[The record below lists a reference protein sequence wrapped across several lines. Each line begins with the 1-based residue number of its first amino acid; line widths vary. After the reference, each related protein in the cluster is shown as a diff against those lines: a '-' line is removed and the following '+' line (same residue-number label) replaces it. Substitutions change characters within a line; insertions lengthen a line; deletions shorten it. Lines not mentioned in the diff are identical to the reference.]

1 MEPVTQQLELLGKTV
16 AKVSDE
22 QARVGETLF
31 RARCRTFGT
40 PPPVASANRRV
51 WGTLAAVTA
60 ATALAAGVWIYV
72 RSRPPA
78 MSPIVTYQL
87 AGNSTAA
94 APSFFETKHNDLEV
108 RFSEGS
114 VITVLPE
121 TGVRVLDT
129 KPQGVNLSIERGIVR
144 CNIRHRANTDWT
156 VKAGPFD
163 IRVTGTRFEAEWVP
177 TTSHFELTLEEGS
190 VEVTGPHVSGTQ
202 RVVKGERFTVEVNR
216 GEKSLVGLGLVPAPS
231 AQVTSVELPVA
242 QPDIAEPIVR
252 SATVDWSTLAKAG
265 KYREA
270 LSIVDRLGF
279 DVVLQRS
286 DAATARLLADASRMG
301 GKPKQAQ
308 QAFLFLRERLHVKA
322 ETAFVLGK
330 ISADQ
335 LNTPA
340 QAYRWFD
347 TYLREQ
353 PKGPLREQALG
364 RSLELSKYAPRNQ
377 LLANAREYLT
387 AFPSGAHAPLA
398 RKTLGQTTD
407 AR

>member
-1 MEPVTQQLELLGKTV
+1 MTQQLELLGKTV

-22 QARVGETLF
+22 QAKVGETLF

-40 PPPVASANRRV
+40 PQPIPSTNRRIF
-51 WGTLAAVTA
+51 GALAAVTT
-60 ATALAAGVWIYV
+60 ATALAAGIWIHV
-72 RSRPPA
+72 RSLTNATPPT
-78 MSPIVTYQL
+78 VTYQIS
-87 AGNSTAA
+87 GNSPEAA
-94 APSFFETKHNDLEV
+94 ASFFETKHHELEV

-121 TGVRVLDT
+121 TGVRVLGT
-129 KPQGVNLSIERGIVR
+129 KPQGANLSIERGIVR
-144 CNIRHRANTDWT
+144 CNITHRANADWT

-163 IRVTGTRFEAEWVP
+163 IRVTGTRFEAQWMP

-190 VEVTGPHVSGTQ
+190 VEVTGPQVSGSQ
-202 RVVKGERFTVEVNR
+202 RVVQGERFVVEVNR
-216 GEKSLVGLGLVPAPS
+216 GEKSLVGLGLRQAPA
-231 AQVTSVELPVA
+231 AQVASAELPVA
-242 QPDIAEPIVR
+242 KHDTVVPVVR
-252 SATVDWSTLAKAG
+252 PATTDWSTLAKTG

-301 GKPKQAQ
+301 GRPNQAQ
-308 QAFLFLRERLHVKA
+308 QALLFLRDRLHVKS

-335 LNTPA
+335 LNAPA

-353 PKGPLREQALG
+353 PNGALREQALG
-364 RSLELSKYAPRNQ
+364 RSLELSKYAPRHR

-398 RKTLGQTTD
+398 RKTLAQTTD
-407 AR
+407 AP